1 MAQRWMKAQ
10 DTFVAQLADGSQRFV
25 TKGETLPASHELVK
39 RDAGSGVL
47 FRPLDADEEE
57 EAPEPAKAAPKSGPA
72 KAEAKP
78 TPVRAA
84 GKAPQ

>member
-25 TKGETLPASHELVK
+25 SKGETLPASHELVK
-39 RDAGSGVL
+39 RDQAGDGVL

-57 EAPEPAKAAPKSGPA
+57 TVAPAPKSAPA
-72 KAEAKP
+72 KAEARP
-78 TPVRAA
+78 ARAA
-84 GKAPQ
+84 GKAS